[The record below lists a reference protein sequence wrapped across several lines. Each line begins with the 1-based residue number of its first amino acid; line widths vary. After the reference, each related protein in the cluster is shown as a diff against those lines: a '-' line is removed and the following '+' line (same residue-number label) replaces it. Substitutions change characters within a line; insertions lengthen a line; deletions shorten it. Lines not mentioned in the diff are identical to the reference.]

1 MMASMVRQACFKER
15 KNVIMF
21 PKDGAMNGNETQ
33 GQGTSSPADRLKQA
47 KTVTMIVYALQ
58 AGSFVLGVTII
69 AAIIINY
76 LKREDVQGT
85 WLASHFRWQIRTF
98 WFGLLWGAVGAITAL
113 AGIGFVLLGFDLIWV
128 IYRIVKGWLRLSEG
142 KEMYAAA

>member
-1 MMASMVRQACFKER
+1 MA
-15 KNVIMF
+15 
-21 PKDGAMNGNETQ
+21 GNENQ
-33 GQGTSSPADRLKQA
+33 VQDAPSPPDPLKQA
-47 KTVTMIVYALQ
+47 RTVTMIVYALQ
-58 AGSFVLGVTII
+58 AGSFVLGVTVI

-98 WFGLLWGAVGAITAL
+98 WFGLLWGAIGALTAL
-113 AGIGFVLLGFDLIWV
+113 AGIGFVVIAVDLIWV

-142 KEMYAAA
+142 KEMYVAT

>member
-1 MMASMVRQACFKER
+1 
-15 KNVIMF
+15 MF
-21 PKDGAMNGNETQ
+21 RKDGAMNGNETQ
-33 GQGTSSPADRLKQA
+33 GKGTSSPVDPLRQA

-58 AGSFVLGVTII
+58 AGAFVLGVTII

-76 LKREDVQGT
+76 LKREDVKGT

-98 WFGLLWGAVGAITAL
+98 WFGLLWGAVGALTAL
-113 AGIGFVLLGFDLIWV
+113 AGIGFVLLGVDLVWV

-142 KEMYAAA
+142 KEMYTEA

>member
-1 MMASMVRQACFKER
+1 
-15 KNVIMF
+15 MF
-21 PKDGAMNGNETQ
+21 PKDCAMNDNETQ
-33 GQGTSSPADRLKQA
+33 GQGTPSPADPLKQA
-47 KTVTMIVYALQ
+47 KTVTTIVYALQ

-98 WFGLLWGAVGAITAL
+98 WFGLLWGAVGALTAL
-113 AGIGFVLLGFDLIWV
+113 AGIGFVLLGVDLVWV

-142 KEMYAAA
+142 KEMYTGA